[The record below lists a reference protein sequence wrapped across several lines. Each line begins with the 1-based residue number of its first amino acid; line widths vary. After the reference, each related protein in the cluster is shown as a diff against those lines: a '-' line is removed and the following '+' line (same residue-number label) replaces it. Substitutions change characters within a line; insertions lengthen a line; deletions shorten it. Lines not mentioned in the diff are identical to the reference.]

1 MSYVL
6 ASYGL
11 GAAALGVYALHL
23 WRELQRLS
31 RIMGDNEG
39 DRAV

>member
-11 GAAALGVYALHL
+11 VAAALGVYVLHL
-23 WRELQRLS
+23 SRELQRLS
-31 RIMGDNEG
+31 KIMVDNEG